1 MNLQMECFNFEMFC
15 LESEQSINTLLF
27 SENAEMISLNEAEN
41 KEGIINRVGKSI
53 AKIFDNIAMFIDKVV
68 QQAKKKMATI
78 GFKSAKEKME
88 QIRQSTKDITSD
100 EEVELKFNDA
110 PFITKAVISSQDV
123 ESLTG
128 LFNFST
134 TTISV
139 NAKHDFIKRFI
150 ENKNVATKAY
160 AIGAFCKEVGVSF
173 DNEDLSIQNV
183 IDKCKSSEKIKAKSI
198 RNKVGSVET
207 QLKEL
212 DEFITKDFKG
222 CLDELIKVR
231 NTMRKQS
238 ATLRTASFNF
248 KFGPELWNNSDGL
261 TKKDFSK
268 IASLC
273 ATTYSTYVHTM
284 TSYLFATIRTQLS
297 CFKHNIGV
305 LSSIL
310 L

>member
-68 QQAKKKMATI
+68 QQAKKKM
-78 GFKSAKEKME
+78 E
-88 QIRQSTKDITSD
+88 QIRQSTKDTTSD

-134 TTISV
+134 TTISF

-212 DEFITKDFKG
+212 DEFITKDF
-222 CLDELIKVR
+222 
-231 NTMRKQS
+231 
-238 ATLRTASFNF
+238 F
-248 KFGPELWNNSDGL
+248 
-261 TKKDFSK
+261 
-268 IASLC
+268 
-273 ATTYSTYVHTM
+273 
-284 TSYLFATIRTQLS
+284 
-297 CFKHNIGV
+297 
-305 LSSIL
+305 
-310 L
+310 